1 MKLVLTIATNN
12 MTTEQL
18 TNIKPDEKD
27 KERAINLRFQG
38 RTFYGNSAPF
48 AGKTLAQ
55 LKMIKDPE
63 KMVRRCKAFI
73 NEYGYQETVGY
84 SSGKPVER
92 DRISIGKTC
101 EEFLSKIGFN
111 REQIDIIRRSS

>member
-1 MKLVLTIATNN
+1 

-18 TNIKPDEKD
+18 KNIKPDAKD
-27 KERAINLRFQG
+27 KERAINLRFKG
-38 RTFYGNSAPF
+38 RSFYGNNAPF

-84 SSGKPVER
+84 SGGQPIER
-92 DRISIGKTC
+92 DRINIGKTC
-101 EEFLSKIGFN
+101 EEFLSKVGFDKD
-111 REQIDIIRRSS
+111 QIDVIIRSS